1 MTKYYL
7 QKILESS
14 LEKGFNEIDNEETN
28 ETGFNIN
35 FSEFKNYFNEIKNEE
50 KNSEHDFMF
59 SKLIFHA
66 IEDSNLDKKFTHDL
80 RFWQW
85 ICINEIRE
93 YIFWRWNIN
102 EDSPSKYPRF
112 LGAGGVTGFSKNSAS
127 RLYFPA
133 ASLLNKDDGEDL
145 LKEFWKF
152 TQKELS
158 ISQSTLSIN
167 PKIFYAIAKA
177 TKNLNGDE
185 TKAFIIQLNFLKS
198 NLFLDLMDEN
208 EISNLVT
215 SGNA

>member
-1 MTKYYL
+1 MSKYYE

-14 LEKGFNEIDNEETN
+14 LEQGFDNISGATTL

-35 FSEFKNYFNEIKNEE
+35 FSRFNEYFNKVKNDE
-50 KNSEHDFMF
+50 KYSEHDHMF
-59 SKLIFHA
+59 SKLILDA
-66 IEDSNLDKKFTHDL
+66 IQESNLDKKFTYDL

-85 ICINEIRE
+85 VCINEIRE
-93 YIFWRWNIN
+93 YVLWRWGID
-102 EDSPSKYPRF
+102 EDSPKNFARF

-127 RLYFPA
+127 RLFFPA
-133 ASLLNKDDGEDL
+133 ANLLGKDDGDNL
-145 LKEFWKF
+145 LKEFWKY

-185 TKAFIIQLNFLKS
+185 TKDFIIHLNFLKS
-198 NLFLDLMDEN
+198 NLFLDIMDED
-208 EISNLVT
+208 EISNLVAT
-215 SGNA
+215 GNA